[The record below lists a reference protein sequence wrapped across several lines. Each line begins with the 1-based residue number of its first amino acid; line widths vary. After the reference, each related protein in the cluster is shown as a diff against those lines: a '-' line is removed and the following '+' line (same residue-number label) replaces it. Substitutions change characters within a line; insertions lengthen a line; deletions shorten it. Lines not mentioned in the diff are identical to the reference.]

1 MGELFSGFFNRTVL
15 VAFGLGLVFSLIL
28 GPIII
33 PMLHKLKFGQNIRKD
48 GPQSHMKKAGTPTI
62 GGLIFLISIT
72 LFQSSFVPNVLCLHL
87 NAALHIRKRYGK
99 YQR

>member
-48 GPQSHMKKAGTPTI
+48 GPQSHMKT
-62 GGLIFLISIT
+62 
-72 LFQSSFVPNVLCLHL
+72 V
-87 NAALHIRKRYGK
+87 
-99 YQR
+99 